1 MKKRSLNIIR
11 TILIIIII
19 FISATIFGFSSQN
32 AEESSSI
39 SGKVA
44 QKIIEIQPKYK
55 NINEGKKK
63 ELISNYQKPI
73 RKLAH
78 FSIYTLLGMAIAGLV
93 CTYKINNKKRVAIAV
108 SAGMLYAISDEI
120 HQIFVSGRSGQIT
133 DVLIDTIG
141 IIVGTIIVLK
151 IIKLVKI
158 KNVEK

>member
-78 FSIYTLLGMAIAGLV
+78 FSIYTLLGMSIAGLT
-93 CTYKINNKKRVAIAV
+93 CTYEINNKKRA
-108 SAGMLYAISDEI
+108 
-120 HQIFVSGRSGQIT
+120 
-133 DVLIDTIG
+133 
-141 IIVGTIIVLK
+141 
-151 IIKLVKI
+151 
-158 KNVEK
+158 